1 MNNDEELLAA
11 ASLCMDLFR
20 TQMCVPLRVP
30 LRLTDDSSSC
40 HCLDLALSHVCELT
54 SRGLSVGYHLSVL
67 KQHISGIAR
76 VSLLLY
82 ICNVTECELVFV
94 VNVIHLLF
102 L

>member
-1 MNNDEELLAA
+1 VNNDEELLAA

-20 TQMCVPLRVP
+20 THMCLP